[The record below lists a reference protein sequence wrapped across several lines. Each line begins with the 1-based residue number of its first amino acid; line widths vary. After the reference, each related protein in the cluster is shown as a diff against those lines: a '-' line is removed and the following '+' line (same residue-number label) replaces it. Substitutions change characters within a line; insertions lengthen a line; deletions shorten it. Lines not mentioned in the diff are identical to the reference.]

1 MLPDAIAVANIHI
14 GTMAGKLNGVMPAT
28 TPSGWRIW
36 KTSTPVETCSL
47 NPPLSSVGMLHAN
60 SRFSIPRAIS
70 PRASDGTLPCSA
82 VRCAASSLRRSST
95 RFRILNRMSVRFE
108 SDVARQAGKAAW
120 AAATAAPTSSVVAKS
135 TSRATCP
142 VAGS

>member
-1 MLPDAIAVANIHI
+1 MLPVAIAVANIHI
-14 GTMAGKLNGVMPAT
+14 GTMAGKLNGVIPAT
-28 TPSGWRIW
+28 TPRGWRIW

-47 NPPLSSVGMLHAN
+47 KPPFRRFGMPQAN

-70 PRASDGTLPCSA
+70 PNASDGTLPCSA
-82 VRCAASSLRRSST
+82 VRWAASSLRRAST

-108 SDVARQAGKAAW
+108 SEVARHAGKAAL
-120 AAATAAPTSSVVAKS
+120 AAATAAASSSTLAKS
-135 TSRATCP
+135 TWRAILP